1 MVAERA
7 ALVAGASGLVGGM
20 CLRALLVDARYDRVV
35 ALVRRPLPLEHAR
48 LTQCIVDFEHLERAD
63 LPEAETVFCALGT
76 TIRKAGSREAFRRID
91 FGYSMKLARR
101 AASAGTR
108 QFLLVSSVSAAVD
121 SPNFYLRVKGELED
135 ALAALPFTA
144 LHVFQP
150 SFLTGPRAERRV
162 AEKVGIAIAEVV
174 QVALV
179 GGLRKYRP
187 IAASSVAAAMAE
199 TARAGAAGRHV

>member
-1 MVAERA
+1 M
-7 ALVAGASGLVGGM
+7 
-20 CLRALLVDARYDRVV
+20 
-35 ALVRRPLPLEHAR
+35 
-48 LTQCIVDFEHLERAD
+48 
-63 LPEAETVFCALGT
+63 
-76 TIRKAGSREAFRRID
+76 
-91 FGYSMKLARR
+91 
-101 AASAGTR
+101 
-108 QFLLVSSVSAAVD
+108 D

-199 TARAGAAGRHV
+199 TARAGASGRHVYHYDEMVALAGGHREEF